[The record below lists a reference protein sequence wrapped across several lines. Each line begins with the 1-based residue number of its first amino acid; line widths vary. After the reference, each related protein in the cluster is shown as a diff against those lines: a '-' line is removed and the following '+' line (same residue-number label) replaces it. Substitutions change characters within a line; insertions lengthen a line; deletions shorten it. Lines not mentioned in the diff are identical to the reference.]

1 MVKMKQHKALNQ
13 KISSFLP
20 KTQKEPKTFS
30 SLYFNF
36 YVFQLKRKQ
45 SNKKKRENFLC
56 AVIIE
61 PKPNNKKMF
70 YTIIFD
76 PKLNQQNRKRKYSNF
91 LFQNQFKREFFDS
104 NRFRINKDMT

>member
-45 SNKKKRENFLC
+45 SNKKK
-56 AVIIE
+56 
-61 PKPNNKKMF
+61 
-70 YTIIFD
+70 
-76 PKLNQQNRKRKYSNF
+76 KRK
-91 LFQNQFKREFFDS
+91 FFVCS
-104 NRFRINKDMT
+104 YHRAEAKQQKNVLHCYL